1 MLAAM
6 ENRLNEYVFHMST
19 EVTPTFGSLRP
30 PLLDNELV
38 ESQLLRCT
46 LEHALLNTAL
56 CDETEYIDLLRL
68 ADTMSTIHCLQV
80 GLRIP
85 VAVVQDDDVGSRQV
99 DSEPASACCQQEDE
113 LLTVRLVVLVN
124 RDDTVLMGRT
134 TINTTVLCRRSQ
146 PMRSIGY
153 VIGTYCIH
161 GTDSNLPGYRAYDSF
176 D

>member
-6 ENRLNEYVFHMST
+6 ENRLNEYVFHTST

-38 ESQLLRCT
+38 ESQLLRRA
-46 LEHALLNTAL
+46 LEHTLFNTAL
-56 CDETEYIDLLRL
+56 RDETEYIDLLRL

-99 DSEPASACCQQEDE
+99 DSEPASACRQQEDE
-113 LLTVRLVVLVN
+113 LLSAMGLLTISESGGTRYLGTSGSEQALLAVRIVLTSCPLF
-124 RDDTVLMGRT
+124 RLT
-134 TINTTVLCRRSQ
+134 
-146 PMRSIGY
+146 
-153 VIGTYCIH
+153 
-161 GTDSNLPGYRAYDSF
+161 RA
-176 D
+176 